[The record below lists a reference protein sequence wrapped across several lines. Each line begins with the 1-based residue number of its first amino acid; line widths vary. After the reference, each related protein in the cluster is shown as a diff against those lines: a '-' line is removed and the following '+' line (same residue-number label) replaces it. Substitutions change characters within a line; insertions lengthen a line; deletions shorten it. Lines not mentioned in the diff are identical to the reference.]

1 MQEVPLLPLWM
12 TLFLTIW
19 AAVGPLV
26 GILVG
31 HYLTASWQRKQWIAD
46 NQKDEYRRVL
56 AGLNRLNVLLTQAHT
71 HRTVDVQKLM
81 AAMEEVTLA
90 SNTCLF
96 TNEFFEESKALGDV
110 LEASRTFGQGGSYDN
125 YHQEYWKAVNT
136 IIAAAKKSMR

>member
-12 TLFLTIW
+12 TVFLTIW

-31 HYLTASWQRKQWIAD
+31 HHLTASWQRKQWIAD

-56 AGLNRLNVLLTQAHT
+56 AGLNQLNLVLTQLHT
-71 HRTVDVQKLM
+71 HGNIDVQKLKG
-81 AAMEEVTLA
+81 AMEEVTLA
-90 SNTCLF
+90 SNTSLF
-96 TNEFFEESKALGDV
+96 IHEFFEKSKVLGDV
-110 LEASRTFGQGGSYDN
+110 LDASRTLSQGGSYDD
-125 YHQEYWKAVNT
+125 YQREYWKAVNS